1 MPWAY
6 KCIPTLQMV
15 EVEYS
20 GEITA
25 RDLHESTSKFISLE
39 KEKGLNKFLVD
50 TTDMKLAS
58 SYIDVY
64 DLPTKQYLEEQAD
77 RQGRVAIIPPDCA
90 KTRDAVRFY
99 EDVCRNRGWMVQVF
113 SNRQEAEAWLTG
125 GRHSGQPNLSNGY
138 Q

>member
-25 RDLHESTSKFISLE
+25 HDLHESTSEFISLE

-50 TTDMKLAS
+50 TTDMNLAS

-64 DLPTKQYLEEQAD
+64 DLPTKQYLEEKAD
-77 RQGRVAIIPPDCA
+77 RKGRVAIIPPDCA
-90 KTRDAVRFY
+90 KTRDTVRFY

-125 GRHSGQPNLSNGY
+125 GRHSGQPSDSRS
-138 Q
+138 